1 MDLRGNV
8 WTTGPG
14 SVWVV
19 SPQGDALGR
28 IRPPE
33 HAANLAFG
41 GDDWQTL
48 FFTAQTGVY
57 RMRLKVAG
65 VAVGA

>member
-1 MDLRGNV
+1 
-8 WTTGPG
+8 
-14 SVWVV
+14 VWVI
-19 SPQGDALGR
+19 SPEGDALGR

-41 GDDWQTL
+41 GADWKTM

-57 RMRLKVAG
+57 RLRVKVAG
-65 VAVGA
+65 VAVGR